1 MFALRQLIIFGIVI
15 AKSLVRI
22 NTYIMKKAYLF
33 ALIFLLSLQTKAQ
46 ESAFDSGEWFKFRI
60 HYGMFT
66 ASYATLQVQDGVV
79 NGKEMYHIKGTGK
92 STGLLSLFFKVD
104 DDYQTFFDKKTGEP
118 SKFIRNIDEGGH
130 TKDIQIDFDHDKKI
144 ALVND
149 KKHNIK
155 TSHEIKNGTQDMMS
169 AFYYLRNNVDAKNL
183 TVGEEVKI
191 NMFFDKE
198 NFDFKLKFLGRE
210 LVETKYGK
218 VASLKFRPYVQS
230 GRVFKEKESLTVW
243 ISDDKNRIPVRLQA
257 DLAVGSIKADLEGYK
272 GLKHSFKITVD

>member
-1 MFALRQLIIFGIVI
+1 
-15 AKSLVRI
+15 
-22 NTYIMKKAYLF
+22 MKNIYLF
-33 ALIFLLSLQTKAQ
+33 VLVLLLSIQTKAQ

-79 NGKEMYHIKGTGK
+79 NGKEMYHVKGTGK

-104 DDYQTFFDKKTGEP
+104 DNYQTFFDKKTGAP
-118 SKFIRNIDEGGH
+118 SKFIRKIDEGGH
-130 TKDIQIDFDHDKKI
+130 TKDIQIDFDHVKKT

-149 KKHNIK
+149 KKHHVK
-155 TSHEIKNGTQDMMS
+155 TVHEIKNGTQDMMS

-210 LVETKYGK
+210 LIETKFGK

-243 ISDDKNRIPVRLQA
+243 ISDDKNKIPIRLQA

-272 GLKHSFKITVD
+272 GLKHSFKIIVD